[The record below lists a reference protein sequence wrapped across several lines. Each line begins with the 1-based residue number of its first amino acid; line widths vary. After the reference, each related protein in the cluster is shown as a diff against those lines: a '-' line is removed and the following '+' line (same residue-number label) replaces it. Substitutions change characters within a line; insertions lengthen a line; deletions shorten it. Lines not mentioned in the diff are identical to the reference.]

1 MAIAVGF
8 LGFAAHAELPPD
20 VLAKNRWTQLTR
32 ADYEAALQRIPEK
45 SRFEFATSPKRV
57 QDLLNTLLLT
67 KTLAAQAKAHGT
79 RPPLE
84 FGQQRDPST
93 DSDRALADAELK
105 RIDAE
110 ANRSFDA
117 SKAAFEAKALEL
129 YKANPEKYQTPEE
142 VRISDIAVLI
152 QGRGD
157 EAARLR
163 ADEARTKVAGGAD
176 FATIAREYSDDPTSR
191 DKGGALP
198 LTDLKRL
205 APDYAKG
212 VAKLTRI
219 GEVVSEPIKGRVA
232 YHVVRLDERRS
243 PRVKSFDEVRE
254 SIMDTLR
261 KGYVAEQRDVRIREI
276 FRDAGTESNQAAM
289 DALVNRVDPEAFRTK
304 RSGSA
309 RSPRPQ

>member
-1 MAIAVGF
+1 VAIAVGF
-8 LGFAAHAELPPD
+8 LGFAARAELPPD

-32 ADYEAALQRIPEK
+32 ADYDAALKRIPEK

-67 KTLAAQAKAHGT
+67 KTLSAQAKAHGT
-79 RPPLE
+79 HAPTE
-84 FGQQRDPST
+84 FGQQRGPLP

-105 RIDAE
+105 RIESE
-110 ANRSFDA
+110 ANKSFDA
-117 SKAAFEAKALEL
+117 SKPAFEAKALEL
-129 YKANPEKYQTPEE
+129 YKANPENYKTPEE

-152 QGRGD
+152 EGRGD
-157 EAARLR
+157 EAARVR
-163 ADEARTKVAGGAD
+163 ANEARTKVTGGAD

-212 VAKLTRI
+212 VARLTRI
-219 GEVVSEPIKGRVA
+219 GEVSEPIKGRAA
-232 YHVVRLDERRS
+232 YHVVRLEERRS
-243 PRVKSFDEVRE
+243 PLVKSFGDVHE
-254 SIMDTLR
+254 SIMDGLR
-261 KGYVAEQRDVRIREI
+261 KRYVAEQRDVRIQEI
-276 FRDAGTESNQAAM
+276 FRDAGTESNQPAI
-289 DALVNRVDPEAFRTK
+289 DALVNRVDPEVLRPK